1 MASRARGWCFTLNAP
16 TGVEDYSLCS
26 ADYAVVGLETAPTT
40 GQVHHQGYMYFKN
53 PVRFST
59 MREKVPGAHLEIA
72 KGTGEQNRVYCTKE
86 AVYFEAGTC
95 PAAGKRTDLDE
106 VRDLVNEGGTM
117 ADVCAVGSS
126 YQSLRAGQLL
136 LSVVETP
143 RTTKPRVVWLW
154 GATGCG
160 KSRRAFEEFPD
171 AWVSSG
177 TLTWFDGYDGH
188 EAVILD
194 DWRDHHAPLSTML
207 RLLDRYPYRVP
218 YKGGFRQW
226 KPLVIIITSNRSPTD
241 EAVYRG
247 VPEDKG
253 QLLRRID
260 EIVEL

>member
-1 MASRARGWCFTLNAP
+1 MASRARGWCFTLNGP
-16 TGVEDYSLCS
+16 TGLEDYSQCG
-26 ADYAVVGLETAPTT
+26 AEYAVVGLETAPTT
-40 GQVHHQGYMYFKN
+40 GQVHHQGYMYFKQ
-53 PVRFST
+53 PVRFSAMQT
-59 MREKVPGAHLEIA
+59 KVPGAHLEVA
-72 KGTGEQNRVYCTKE
+72 KGTGVQNRVYCSKE
-86 AVYFEAGTC
+86 AVFYEAGVC
-95 PAAGKRTDLDE
+95 PIAGKRTDLDE
-106 VRDLVNEGGTM
+106 VRDLVNDGASM
-117 ADVCAVGSS
+117 ADICAVATS

-143 RTTKPRVVWLW
+143 RTTKPRVVWYW

-160 KSRRAFEEFPD
+160 KSRRAFEEYPD

-177 TLTWFDGYDGH
+177 NLQWFDGYDGH
-188 EAVILD
+188 AAVILD

-226 KPLVIIITSNRSPTD
+226 KPDVIVITSNRAPTD

-247 VPEDKG
+247 VPEDKN

-260 EIVEL
+260 EIIGL